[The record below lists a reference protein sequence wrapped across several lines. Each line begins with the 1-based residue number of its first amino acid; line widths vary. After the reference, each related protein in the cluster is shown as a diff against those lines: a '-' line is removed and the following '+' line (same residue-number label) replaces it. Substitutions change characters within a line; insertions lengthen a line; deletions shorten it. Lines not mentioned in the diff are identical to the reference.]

1 MTASP
6 METPS
11 PMDIPRKSRAS
22 AWRRYAPFAA
32 ISVLVLAGGT
42 LGLRRLRV
50 AAPTV
55 DKATVWIDTV
65 QRGTM
70 VREIQGQGKLVPE
83 DVRWISATTPARV
96 DQILVRP
103 GASVTPETVLLVL
116 VNPDVELAALEA
128 ERQLAGA
135 ESELVNLRAS
145 LESQRLAQES
155 QVATLRSELG
165 DARRR
170 AVADDDLANKGFL
183 SELER
188 GQSRDRASEL
198 AGRIDFEERRAKA
211 LGRSQAAQLAAQEQ
225 QVERLRAIA
234 EFRQRAVDELHVRAG
249 AAGVLQQLP
258 LQVGQSV
265 AAGALLANV
274 ARPDRLKA
282 EIRVPEVQAKD
293 AQIGLPATV
302 DTHAGLVPGHV
313 VRVDPAVVSGFVKVD
328 VSLEGN
334 LPAGARPDL
343 SVAGTIEL
351 DRLDDVLFVG
361 RPAQGQ
367 PDSDVGLFRLEP
379 DGDVAV
385 RTPVRLG
392 RTSVKT
398 VEVVRGLRQG
408 NRVILSDMAQWREA
422 ERVKLR

>member
-1 MTASP
+1 
-6 METPS
+6 
-11 PMDIPRKSRAS
+11 MDILRKRPARP
-22 AWRRYAPFAA
+22 WRRYASFAA
-32 ISVLVLAGGT
+32 LSVLVLGGGT

-55 DKATVWIDTV
+55 DRATVWIDTV

-103 GASVTPETVLLVL
+103 GTAVAPETVLLVL
-116 VNPDVELAALEA
+116 VNPEVELAALEA
-128 ERQLAGA
+128 ERQLAGS

-145 LESQRLAQES
+145 LESQRLSQES

-170 AVADDDLANKGFL
+170 AVADDDLANRGFL

-188 GQSRDRASEL
+188 GQSRDRAAEL
-198 AGRIDFEERRAKA
+198 AGRVDFEEKRAKA
-211 LGRSQAAQLAAQEQ
+211 LGRGLAAQLAAQEQ

-234 EFRQRAVDELHVRAG
+234 EFRRRAVDELHVRAG

-274 ARPDRLKA
+274 ARPDKLKA

-293 AQIGLPATV
+293 VQIGLSTTV
-302 DTHAGLVPGHV
+302 DTHAGLVSGHV
-313 VRVDPAVVSGFVKVD
+313 VRVDPAVMSGFVKVD

-343 SVAGTIEL
+343 SVAGTMEL
-351 DRLDDVLFVG
+351 DRLEDVLFVG

-367 PDSDVGLFRLEP
+367 PDSDIGLFKVEP

-408 NRVILSDMAQWREA
+408 DRVILSDMAQWSEA

>member
-1 MTASP
+1 
-6 METPS
+6 
-11 PMDIPRKSRAS
+11 MDVPRKRRAR
-22 AWRRYAPFAA
+22 AWRRYALLAA
-32 ISVLVLAGGT
+32 LAALVVGGST
-42 LGLRRLRV
+42 FGLRRLHP
-50 AAPTV
+50 AAPTL
-55 DKATVWIDTV
+55 DKSAVWIDSV
-65 QRGTM
+65 RRGAM

-83 DVRWISATTPARV
+83 DVRWISAAAPARV

-103 GASVTPETVLLVL
+103 GTAVTPDTVLLVL

-135 ESELVNLRAS
+135 QAELVNLRAS
-145 LESQRLAQES
+145 LERDRLAQES

-188 GQSRDRASEL
+188 GQSRDRAKEL
-198 AGRIDFEERRAKA
+198 AGRIDFEEKRTKA
-211 LGRSQAAQLAAQEQ
+211 LGRGQAAQLAAQEQ

-234 EFRQRAVDELHVRAG
+234 EFRRRAVDDLRVRAG

-293 AQIGLPATV
+293 AQIGLSATV
-302 DTHAGLVPGHV
+302 DTHTGLVQGRV
-313 VRVDPAVVSGFVKVD
+313 IRVDPAVVSGFVKVD
-328 VSLEGN
+328 LSLEGS

-343 SVAGTIEL
+343 SVGATIEL

-361 RPAQGQ
+361 RPTQGQ
-367 PDSDVGLFRLEP
+367 PDSELGLFRLEP
-379 DGDVAV
+379 DGDDAV

-392 RTSVKT
+392 RASVKT
-398 VEVVRGLRQG
+398 VEIVGGLREG
-408 NRVILSDMAQWREA
+408 DRVILSDMAQWSQA
-422 ERVKLR
+422 DRVKLR

>member
-1 MTASP
+1 
-6 METPS
+6 
-11 PMDIPRKSRAS
+11 MDIPRRKRAKP
-22 AWRRYAPFAA
+22 WRRYASFAA
-32 ISVLVLAGGT
+32 LSVLVLGGGT
-42 LGLRRLRV
+42 LGLHRLRV

-103 GASVTPETVLLVL
+103 GTAVTPETVLLVL

-188 GQSRDRASEL
+188 GQSRDRAAEL
-198 AGRIDFEERRAKA
+198 AGRIDFEEKRARA
-211 LGRSQAAQLAAQEQ
+211 IGRGQSAQLAAQEQ

-234 EFRQRAVDELHVRAG
+234 EFRRRAVDELHVRAG
-249 AAGVLQQLP
+249 ATGVLQQLP

-282 EIRVPEVQAKD
+282 EIRIPEVQAKD
-293 AQIGLPATV
+293 AQIGLPAKV
-302 DTHAGLVPGHV
+302 DTHADLVSGHV

-328 VSLEGN
+328 VSIEGS

-367 PDSDVGLFRLEP
+367 PDSDVGLFKLEP

-408 NRVILSDMAQWREA
+408 DRVILSDMAQWSQA
-422 ERVKLR
+422 DRVKLR

>member
-1 MTASP
+1 MNPTS
-6 METPS
+6 S
-11 PMDIPRKSRAS
+11 MDIPRNKSQLAP
-22 AWRRYAPFAA
+22 WRRYAVFAA
-32 ISVLVLAGGT
+32 VTALVAVGT
-42 LGLRRLRV
+42 TIGLRRLR
-50 AAPTV
+50 ATPTL
-55 DKATVWIDTV
+55 DKATLWIDTV
-65 QRGTM
+65 RRGPM

-83 DVRWISATTPARV
+83 EVRWISAATAARV

-103 GASVTPETVLLVL
+103 GAAVAPDTVLLVL
-116 VNPDVELAALEA
+116 ANPDVELAALEA

-135 ESELVNLRAS
+135 QSELVNLRAS
-145 LESQRLAQES
+145 LESQKLAQQS

-198 AGRIDFEERRAKA
+198 AGRIEFEERRAKA
-211 LGRSQAAQLAAQEQ
+211 LGRGQEAQLAAQEQ

-234 EFRQRAVDELHVRAG
+234 EFRRRAVDDLRVRAR
-249 AAGVLQQLP
+249 AEGVLQQLP
-258 LQVGQSV
+258 LQVGQAV
-265 AAGALLANV
+265 AAGALLASV

-293 AQIGLPATV
+293 AQIGLAATV
-302 DTHAGLVPGHV
+302 DTHAGLVQG
-313 VRVDPAVVSGFVKVD
+313 RVTRVEPAVVSGFVKVD
-328 VSLEGN
+328 VSLDGA

-351 DRLDDVLFVG
+351 DRLDDVVFVG

-367 PDSDVGLFRLEP
+367 PDSDVALFRLEP
-379 DGDVAV
+379 GGDAAV
-385 RTPVRLG
+385 RTPVHLG

-398 VEVVRGLRQG
+398 VEVVSGLRDG
-408 NRVILSDMAQWREA
+408 DRVILSDMAQWAQA
-422 ERVKLR
+422 ERIKLR